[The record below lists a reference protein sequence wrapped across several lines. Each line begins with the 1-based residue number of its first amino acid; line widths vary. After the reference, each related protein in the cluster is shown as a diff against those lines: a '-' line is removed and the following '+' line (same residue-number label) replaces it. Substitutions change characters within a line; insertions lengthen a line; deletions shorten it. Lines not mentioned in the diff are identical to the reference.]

1 MGVILTLIL
10 FHFLI
15 FSWSRCKWNVQY
27 NKRSSKRR
35 ETHEQM
41 KRSRV
46 VYTTEYWKPLKAWIL
61 FDYFNMSSL
70 EIIPFDTKI
79 HGNFKD
85 KFSYQ
90 LISSFSSQPPKPP
103 KHSALRLMDWF
114 VFYLISADKIPS
126 WSTSSLRAM

>member
-1 MGVILTLIL
+1 MGVILTL

-15 FSWSRCKWNVQY
+15 FSWSMCKWNVQY

-35 ETHEQM
+35 ETHVQM

-46 VYTTEYWKPLKAWIL
+46 VYTVEYWKSLKAWIL
-61 FDYFNMSSL
+61 FDYFKMSSL

-79 HGNFKD
+79 HGNLKAIFP
-85 KFSYQ
+85 YQ
-90 LISSFSSQPPKPP
+90 LISTFSGQPPKSP

-114 VFYLISADKIPS
+114 VFYLISADKILS